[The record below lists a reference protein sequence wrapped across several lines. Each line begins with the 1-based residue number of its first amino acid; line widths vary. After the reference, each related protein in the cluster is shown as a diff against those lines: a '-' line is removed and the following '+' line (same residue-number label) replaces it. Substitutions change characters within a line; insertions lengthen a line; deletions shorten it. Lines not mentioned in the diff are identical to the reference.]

1 MRENAYTIE
10 AMRREDIPEVLPLER
25 EAFGQM
31 AWRADDFEAAIAS
44 KCDVPLVIRTTATG
58 TAGRP
63 VPSAE
68 ATPKHTELL
77 SSAST
82 ITPSA
87 ATGTHSVRKPL
98 QTGAVQDAGTGSIGL
113 AGYAV
118 LRIIAPEAEIENICV
133 APACRR
139 TGAGNALM
147 DEMLRLAAEQ
157 DAKRIFLEVR
167 AHNEPAKA
175 LYRKKGFVESYRRK
189 NYYQGPTEDA
199 IIMMKE

>member
-1 MRENAYTIE
+1 MKENAYTIK
-10 AMRREDIPEVLPLER
+10 AMCQEDIPEVLRLER

-31 AWRADDFEAAIAS
+31 AWHAEDFESAISS
-44 KCDVPLVIRTTATG
+44 KCDFPLVIQ
-58 TAGRP
+58 
-63 VPSAE
+63 AE
-68 ATPKHTELL
+68 A
-77 SSAST
+77 
-82 ITPSA
+82 
-87 ATGTHSVRKPL
+87 
-98 QTGAVQDAGTGSIGL
+98 DSIGL

-139 TGAGNALM
+139 IGVGETLM
-147 DEMLRLAAEQ
+147 EEMLRLAAERGA
-157 DAKRIFLEVR
+157 DRVFLEVR

-175 LYRKKGFVESYRRK
+175 LYLKSGFVESYRRK

>member
-1 MRENAYTIE
+1 MRETAYTIE
-10 AMRREDIPEVLPLER
+10 AMRLEDIPEVLHLER

-31 AWRADDFEAAIAS
+31 AWHAVDFEAAIAS
-44 KCDVPLVIRTTATG
+44 KCDFPLVIRTT
-58 TAGRP
+58 
-63 VPSAE
+63 
-68 ATPKHTELL
+68 
-77 SSAST
+77 
-82 ITPSA
+82 
-87 ATGTHSVRKPL
+87 
-98 QTGAVQDAGTGSIGL
+98 GL

-139 TGAGNALM
+139 SGVGEALM
-147 DEMLRLAAEQ
+147 EEMLRLAAER
-157 DAKRIFLEVR
+157 DAERIFLEVR

-175 LYRKKGFVESYRRK
+175 LYRKRGFIESYRRK

>member
-1 MRENAYTIE
+1 MRETAYTIE
-10 AMRREDIPEVLPLER
+10 AMRLEDIPEVLHLER

-31 AWRADDFEAAIAS
+31 AWHASDFEAAIAS
-44 KCDVPLVIRTTATG
+44 KCDFPLVIRTT
-58 TAGRP
+58 
-63 VPSAE
+63 
-68 ATPKHTELL
+68 
-77 SSAST
+77 
-82 ITPSA
+82 
-87 ATGTHSVRKPL
+87 
-98 QTGAVQDAGTGSIGL
+98 GL

-139 TGAGNALM
+139 SGVGETLM
-147 DEMLRLAAEQ
+147 EEMLRLAAER
-157 DAKRIFLEVR
+157 DAERIFLEVR

-175 LYRKKGFVESYRRK
+175 LYRKRGFVESYRRR

>member
-1 MRENAYTIE
+1 MKESAYTIE
-10 AMRREDIPEVLPLER
+10 AMQLKDIPEVLRLER

-31 AWRADDFEAAIAS
+31 AWHADDFESAISS
-44 KCDVPLVIRTTATG
+44 KCDFPLVI
-58 TAGRP
+58 
-63 VPSAE
+63 
-68 ATPKHTELL
+68 
-77 SSAST
+77 
-82 ITPSA
+82 
-87 ATGTHSVRKPL
+87 
-98 QTGAVQDAGTGSIGL
+98 QAGTDSIGL

-139 TGAGNALM
+139 SGVGETLM
-147 DEMLRLAAEQ
+147 EEMLRLAAERGA
-157 DAKRIFLEVR
+157 DRVFLEVR

-175 LYRKKGFVESYRRK
+175 LYLKKGFAESYRRK

>member
-1 MRENAYTIE
+1 MRETAYTIE
-10 AMRREDIPEVLPLER
+10 AMRLEDIPEVLHLER

-31 AWRADDFEAAIAS
+31 AWHAGDFEAAIAS
-44 KCDVPLVIRTTATG
+44 KCDFPLVIRTT
-58 TAGRP
+58 
-63 VPSAE
+63 
-68 ATPKHTELL
+68 
-77 SSAST
+77 
-82 ITPSA
+82 
-87 ATGTHSVRKPL
+87 
-98 QTGAVQDAGTGSIGL
+98 GL

-139 TGAGNALM
+139 SGVGEALM
-147 DEMLRLAAEQ
+147 EAMLRLAAER
-157 DAKRIFLEVR
+157 DAERIFLEVR

-175 LYRKKGFVESYRRK
+175 LYRKRGFVESYRRR

>member
-1 MRENAYTIE
+1 MKENAYTIK
-10 AMRREDIPEVLPLER
+10 AMCQEDIPEVLLLER

-31 AWRADDFEAAIAS
+31 AWHAEDFESAISS
-44 KCDVPLVIRTTATG
+44 KCDFPLVI
-58 TAGRP
+58 
-63 VPSAE
+63 
-68 ATPKHTELL
+68 
-77 SSAST
+77 
-82 ITPSA
+82 
-87 ATGTHSVRKPL
+87 
-98 QTGAVQDAGTGSIGL
+98 QAGTDSIGL

-139 TGAGNALM
+139 SGVGETLM
-147 DEMLRLAAEQ
+147 AEMLRLAAERGA
-157 DAKRIFLEVR
+157 DRIFLEVR

-175 LYRKKGFVESYRRK
+175 LYLKSGFVESYRRK

>member
-1 MRENAYTIE
+1 MRETAYTIE
-10 AMRREDIPEVLPLER
+10 AMRLEDIPEVLHLER

-31 AWRADDFEAAIAS
+31 AWHAGDFEAAIAS
-44 KCDVPLVIRTTATG
+44 KCDFPLVIRTT
-58 TAGRP
+58 
-63 VPSAE
+63 
-68 ATPKHTELL
+68 
-77 SSAST
+77 
-82 ITPSA
+82 
-87 ATGTHSVRKPL
+87 
-98 QTGAVQDAGTGSIGL
+98 GL

-139 TGAGNALM
+139 SGVGEALM
-147 DEMLRLAAEQ
+147 EEMLRLTAER
-157 DAKRIFLEVR
+157 DAERIFLEVR

-175 LYRKKGFVESYRRK
+175 LYRKRGFVESYRRR

>member
-1 MRENAYTIE
+1 MRETAYTIE
-10 AMRREDIPEVLPLER
+10 AMRLEDIPEVLPLER

-31 AWRADDFEAAIAS
+31 AWHAVDFEAAIAS
-44 KCDVPLVIRTTATG
+44 KCDFTLVIRTT
-58 TAGRP
+58 
-63 VPSAE
+63 
-68 ATPKHTELL
+68 
-77 SSAST
+77 
-82 ITPSA
+82 
-87 ATGTHSVRKPL
+87 
-98 QTGAVQDAGTGSIGL
+98 GL

-139 TGAGNALM
+139 SGVGEALM
-147 DEMLRLAAEQ
+147 EEMLRLAAER

-175 LYRKKGFVESYRRK
+175 LYRKRGFVESYRRR

>member
-1 MRENAYTIE
+1 MKENTYTIE
-10 AMRREDIPEVLPLER
+10 SMRLEDIPEVLRLER

-31 AWRADDFEAAIAS
+31 AWHADDFESAISS
-44 KCDVPLVIRTTATG
+44 KCDFPLVIRATV
-58 TAGRP
+58 P
-63 VPSAE
+63 VSRTIQEYSSSVDAE
-68 ATPKHTELL
+68 
-77 SSAST
+77 
-82 ITPSA
+82 
-87 ATGTHSVRKPL
+87 THSVPRPL
-98 QTGAVQDAGTGSIGL
+98 QTGAVQDTGADSIGL

-139 TGAGNALM
+139 SGVGETLM
-147 DEMLRLAAEQ
+147 AEMLRLAAER
-157 DAKRIFLEVR
+157 DAERIFLEVR

-175 LYRKKGFVESYRRK
+175 LYLKRGFVESYRRK

>member
-1 MRENAYTIE
+1 MKENAYTIK
-10 AMRREDIPEVLPLER
+10 AMCQEDIPEVLRLER

-31 AWRADDFEAAIAS
+31 AWHAEDFESAISS
-44 KCDVPLVIRTTATG
+44 KCDFPLVI
-58 TAGRP
+58 
-63 VPSAE
+63 
-68 ATPKHTELL
+68 
-77 SSAST
+77 
-82 ITPSA
+82 
-87 ATGTHSVRKPL
+87 
-98 QTGAVQDAGTGSIGL
+98 QAGTDSIGL

-139 TGAGNALM
+139 SGVGETLM
-147 DEMLRLAAEQ
+147 TEMLRLAAER
-157 DAKRIFLEVR
+157 DAERIFLEVR

-175 LYRKKGFVESYRRK
+175 LYLKSGFVESYRRK

>member
-1 MRENAYTIE
+1 MKENAYTIK
-10 AMRREDIPEVLPLER
+10 AMCQEDIPEVLRLER

-31 AWRADDFEAAIAS
+31 AWHAEDFESAISS
-44 KCDVPLVIRTTATG
+44 KCDFPLVIQ
-58 TAGRP
+58 AG
-63 VPSAE
+63 AD
-68 ATPKHTELL
+68 
-77 SSAST
+77 SS
-82 ITPSA
+82 
-87 ATGTHSVRKPL
+87 
-98 QTGAVQDAGTGSIGL
+98 GL

-139 TGAGNALM
+139 SGVGETLM
-147 DEMLRLAAEQ
+147 EEMLRLAAERGA
-157 DAKRIFLEVR
+157 DRVFLEVR

-175 LYRKKGFVESYRRK
+175 LYLKSGFVESYRRK

>member
-1 MRENAYTIE
+1 MKENAYTIE
-10 AMRREDIPEVLPLER
+10 AMQLKDIPEVLRLER

-31 AWRADDFEAAIAS
+31 AWHADDFESAIS
-44 KCDVPLVIRTTATG
+44 STCDFPLVIRATAPVSG
-58 TAGRP
+58 TMQAHT
-63 VPSAE
+63 PSAE
-68 ATPKHTELL
+68 AATTTDPKPMQ
-77 SSAST
+77 A
-82 ITPSA
+82 
-87 ATGTHSVRKPL
+87 
-98 QTGAVQDAGTGSIGL
+98 GAVQDAGADSSGL

-139 TGAGNALM
+139 SGVGETLM
-147 DEMLRLAAEQ
+147 AEMLRLAAEG
-157 DAKRIFLEVR
+157 DAERIFLEVR

-175 LYRKKGFVESYRRK
+175 LYLKRGFVESYRRK

>member
-1 MRENAYTIE
+1 MKENAYTIK
-10 AMRREDIPEVLPLER
+10 AMCQEDISEVLLLEQ

-31 AWRADDFEAAIAS
+31 AWHAEDFESAISS
-44 KCDVPLVIRTTATG
+44 KCDFPLVIQ
-58 TAGRP
+58 AG
-63 VPSAE
+63 A
-68 ATPKHTELL
+68 
-77 SSAST
+77 
-82 ITPSA
+82 
-87 ATGTHSVRKPL
+87 
-98 QTGAVQDAGTGSIGL
+98 DSIGL

-139 TGAGNALM
+139 SGVGETLM
-147 DEMLRLAAEQ
+147 AEMLRLAAER
-157 DAKRIFLEVR
+157 DAERIFLEVR

-175 LYRKKGFVESYRRK
+175 LYLKSGFVESYRRK

>member
-1 MRENAYTIE
+1 MKENVYTIE
-10 AMRREDIPEVLPLER
+10 AMQLEDIPEVLRLER

-31 AWRADDFEAAIAS
+31 AWHTEDFESAISS
-44 KCDVPLVIRTTATG
+44 KCDFPLVI
-58 TAGRP
+58 
-63 VPSAE
+63 
-68 ATPKHTELL
+68 
-77 SSAST
+77 
-82 ITPSA
+82 
-87 ATGTHSVRKPL
+87 
-98 QTGAVQDAGTGSIGL
+98 QAGTDSIGL

-139 TGAGNALM
+139 SGIGETLM
-147 DEMLRLAAEQ
+147 EEMLRLAAER
-157 DAKRIFLEVR
+157 DAERIFLEVR

-175 LYRKKGFVESYRRK
+175 LYLKKGFAESYRRK

>member
-1 MRENAYTIE
+1 MRETAYTIE
-10 AMRREDIPEVLPLER
+10 AMRLEDIPEVLHLER

-31 AWRADDFEAAIAS
+31 AWHAGDSEAAIAS
-44 KCDVPLVIRTTATG
+44 KCDFPLVIRTT
-58 TAGRP
+58 
-63 VPSAE
+63 
-68 ATPKHTELL
+68 
-77 SSAST
+77 
-82 ITPSA
+82 
-87 ATGTHSVRKPL
+87 
-98 QTGAVQDAGTGSIGL
+98 GL

-139 TGAGNALM
+139 SGVGEALM
-147 DEMLRLAAEQ
+147 EEILRLTAER
-157 DAKRIFLEVR
+157 DAERIFLEVR

-175 LYRKKGFVESYRRK
+175 LYRKRGFVESYRRR

>member
-1 MRENAYTIE
+1 MRETAYTIE
-10 AMRREDIPEVLPLER
+10 AMRLEDIPEVLHLER

-31 AWRADDFEAAIAS
+31 AWHAGDFEAAIAS
-44 KCDVPLVIRTTATG
+44 KCDFPLVIRTT
-58 TAGRP
+58 
-63 VPSAE
+63 
-68 ATPKHTELL
+68 
-77 SSAST
+77 
-82 ITPSA
+82 
-87 ATGTHSVRKPL
+87 
-98 QTGAVQDAGTGSIGL
+98 GL

-139 TGAGNALM
+139 SGVGEALM
-147 DEMLRLAAEQ
+147 EEMLRLTAER

-175 LYRKKGFVESYRRK
+175 LYRKRGFVESYRRR

>member
-1 MRENAYTIE
+1 MRETAYAIE
-10 AMRREDIPEVLPLER
+10 AMRLEDIPEVLHLER

-31 AWRADDFEAAIAS
+31 AWHAGDFEAAIAS
-44 KCDVPLVIRTTATG
+44 KCDFPLVIRTT
-58 TAGRP
+58 
-63 VPSAE
+63 
-68 ATPKHTELL
+68 
-77 SSAST
+77 
-82 ITPSA
+82 
-87 ATGTHSVRKPL
+87 
-98 QTGAVQDAGTGSIGL
+98 GL

-139 TGAGNALM
+139 SGVGEALM
-147 DEMLRLAAEQ
+147 EEMLRLTAER
-157 DAKRIFLEVR
+157 DAERIFLEVR

-175 LYRKKGFVESYRRK
+175 LYRKRGFVESYRRR

>member
-1 MRENAYTIE
+1 MRETAYTIE
-10 AMRREDIPEVLPLER
+10 AMRLEDIPEVLHLER

-31 AWRADDFEAAIAS
+31 AWHAGDFEAAIAS
-44 KCDVPLVIRTTATG
+44 KCDFPLVIRTT
-58 TAGRP
+58 
-63 VPSAE
+63 
-68 ATPKHTELL
+68 
-77 SSAST
+77 
-82 ITPSA
+82 
-87 ATGTHSVRKPL
+87 
-98 QTGAVQDAGTGSIGL
+98 GL

-139 TGAGNALM
+139 SGVGEALM
-147 DEMLRLAAEQ
+147 EEMLRLAAER

-175 LYRKKGFVESYRRK
+175 LYRKRGFVESYRRR